1 MRFYFDEFC
10 RSERQV
16 LAVEL
21 INDMGSVVERQDR
34 LVELI
39 DWLETDKGEGEAG
52 YWPVV
57 EAVVESS
64 LLEKPSSPFAHL
76 KARRTERTG
85 G

>member
-1 MRFYFDEFC
+1 MRFYYAEFC
-10 RSERQV
+10 RGKRQI

-21 INDMGSVVERQDR
+21 INDMGSVVERQEGLMD
-34 LVELI
+34 LI
-39 DWLETDKGEGEAG
+39 DWLKTDKGEGEAG

-57 EAVVESS
+57 EAVVECT

-76 KARRTERTG
+76 KARRTERAG